1 MPPAAAPR
9 RGSYHKSVN
18 GHAFK
23 AVCDVITDMI
33 GQPSP
38 QGKPAFTF
46 QEVRNLASARL
57 TRTHGSLT
65 PGIPWKLPPISWDW
79 VERYFQDT
87 MGIDFI
93 PLSEYYFSK
102 LNVKTK
108 SRTYDILMGEPMNTV
123 AFRSIS
129 CCPPI
134 SCSVG
139 FLVNS
144 AIIHPIDQVF
154 PLTWLE
160 WRKAVGAGHI
170 RSAMVRLD
178 RSVANKTLTQAE
190 ADLVLDK
197 KNFTPLRRMLK

>member
-1 MPPAAAPR
+1 MPAAAAR
-9 RGSYHKSVN
+9 RGSYLKSVN
-18 GHAFK
+18 GVAFQE
-23 AVCDVITDMI
+23 VCNVITDMI

-46 QEVRNLASARL
+46 EEIKNLTVIRL
-57 TRTHGSLT
+57 TKIHGRI
-65 PGIPWKLPPISWDW
+65 GGHPWRLPQIHWDW
-79 VERYFQDT
+79 VERYFQEH

-102 LNVKTK
+102 MRVKTR
-108 SRTYDILMGEPMNTV
+108 SREYDIMMGEPMSTV

-144 AIIHPIDQVF
+144 AIIHPIDQAF

-170 RSAMVRLD
+170 RSAMLRLD
-178 RSVANKTLTQAE
+178 RSVTNKSLTQAE
-190 ADLVLDK
+190 ANLVLDR
-197 KNFTPLRRMLK
+197 KNFTPLRAMLK